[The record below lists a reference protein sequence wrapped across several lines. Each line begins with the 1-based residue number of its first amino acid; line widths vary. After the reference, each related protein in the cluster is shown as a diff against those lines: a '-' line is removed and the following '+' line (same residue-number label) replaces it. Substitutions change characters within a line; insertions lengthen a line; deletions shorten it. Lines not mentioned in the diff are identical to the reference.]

1 MKPHRTFKP
10 EFKARVV
17 MQLLT
22 GTKSTAQLCREHSLS
37 EQLLSNWKKQF
48 LDNASAAFAVP
59 GATTAEHER
68 IAELERLVGRLTLEL
83 EAAKKVLPLVPS
95 VSRRSAR

>member
-17 MQLLT
+17 LQMLS
-22 GTKSTAQLCREHSLS
+22 GTKSAAQLCREHQLS
-37 EQLLSNWKKQF
+37 DQLLSNWKKQF
-48 LDNASAAFAVP
+48 LDNASAALAAP
-59 GATTAEHER
+59 GPTGAEQER

-83 EAAKKVLPLVPS
+83 EASKKALPLAHS
-95 VSRRSAR
+95 LSRRSAK

>member
-1 MKPHRTFKP
+1 
-10 EFKARVV
+10 

-22 GTKSTAQLCREHSLS
+22 GVKSAAQLCREHALS
-37 EQLLSNWKKQF
+37 DQLLSNWKKQF
-48 LDNASAAFAVP
+48 LDNAGAVFATA
-59 GATTAEHER
+59 GATTAERER

-83 EAAKKVLPLVPS
+83 EAAKKVLPLVQS

>member
-22 GTKSTAQLCREHSLS
+22 GAKSAAQLCREHSLS
-37 EQLLSNWKKQF
+37 DQLLSNWKKQF
-48 LDNASAAFAVP
+48 IDNAGTVFASKAETSV
-59 GATTAEHER
+59 EHER

-83 EAAKKVLPLVPS
+83 EAAKKVLPLVQS
-95 VSRRSAR
+95 ASRRSAR